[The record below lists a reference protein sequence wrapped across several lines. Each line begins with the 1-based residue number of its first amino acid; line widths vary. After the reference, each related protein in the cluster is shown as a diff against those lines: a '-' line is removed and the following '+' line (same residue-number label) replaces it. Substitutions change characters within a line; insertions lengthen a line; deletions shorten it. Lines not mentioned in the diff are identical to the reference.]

1 MTPVEIELAINALV
15 SLIQVLGTQLA
26 KAEGL
31 TAEQKQAYID
41 RITAAQNSI
50 PEWK

>member
-1 MTPVEIELAINALV
+1 MTAAEIALLV
-15 SLIQVLGTQLA
+15 NGIIALIQVLTAQLA

-31 TAEQKQAYID
+31 TPEQKKEFID